1 MKPRRRPKRSASCE
15 SWDSFQKPLRHILNR
30 TTVRDLNT
38 TEQILKLIFDFD
50 VNSKNNDSIDEAF
63 QTFQNYIKV
72 QALRKAS
79 ETVVDWNTLKQTFLM
94 DTSQTEE
101 NYVDRN
107 SDVVLSPPP
116 PPETKSAGSFEVL
129 ATSHSSKSLITPTPF
144 NCEMKSMA
152 NHMEP
157 TTTTVDGSVEPIVGD
172 SNLTENNI
180 SINSVLDF
188 NSSSSTETNDDLSIF
203 NNVDP
208 IKSNDLLMFSKNLE
222 SFKKRCEVRKL
233 KTKKPKKSFF
243 RSKKTNFKRTASPFL
258 NNETFLKL
266 KNLSKNSRR
275 SCGSRTS
282 QFEEDFQMS
291 KFEEDFQQFLKTSIQ
306 QKNKVPKIQLF
317 TQAKPSSNNL
327 EKLISNDIITRE
339 NVKPQ
344 PRTSF
349 IESFETDN
357 ILEWFEQYNKKA
369 EQTVDDSNLFLRISI
384 DSS

>member
-157 TTTTVDGSVEPIVGD
+157 TTTTVDGSVEPIGLFGD

-233 KTKKPKKSFF
+233 KT
-243 RSKKTNFKRTASPFL
+243 
-258 NNETFLKL
+258 
-266 KNLSKNSRR
+266 
-275 SCGSRTS
+275 
-282 QFEEDFQMS
+282 
-291 KFEEDFQQFLKTSIQ
+291 
-306 QKNKVPKIQLF
+306 VPKIQLF